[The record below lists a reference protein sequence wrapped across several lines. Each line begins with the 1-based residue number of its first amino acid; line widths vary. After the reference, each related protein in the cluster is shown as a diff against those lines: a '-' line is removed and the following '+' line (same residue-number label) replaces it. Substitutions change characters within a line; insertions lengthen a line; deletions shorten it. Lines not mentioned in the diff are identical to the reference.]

1 MLNGHNKCGS
11 INTLTSSMNKLK
23 SKVISKYQIIKFLL
37 FISASPMIMEKMF
50 KSNHVQYLIGWLN
63 DFTALLL
70 LLIFG
75 LDLLRLF
82 NCLVV
87 KLLHEK
93 ISLQISLISKIVS
106 NSAHNVQLIIFLYV
120 YINLTKLFICLYE
133 ITVRSLDNSSATC
146 STD

>member
-1 MLNGHNKCGS
+1 MFNGYNECGS
-11 INTLTSSMNKLK
+11 INTLASSMNKLK

-37 FISASPMIMEKMF
+37 YISASPMIIEKMF
-50 KSNHVQYLIGWLN
+50 NSNYVQSLIGWLYT
-63 DFTALLL
+63 FIASLL

-93 ISLQISLISKIVS
+93 ISLQISLMSKNCVEFGS
-106 NSAHNVQLIIFLYV
+106 
-120 YINLTKLFICLYE
+120 
-133 ITVRSLDNSSATC
+133 
-146 STD
+146 

>member
-1 MLNGHNKCGS
+1 MTMKQNVYYTN
-11 INTLTSSMNKLK
+11 
-23 SKVISKYQIIKFLL
+23 Y
-37 FISASPMIMEKMF
+37 
-50 KSNHVQYLIGWLN
+50 VQSLIGWLN
-63 DFTALLL
+63 AFTASLL

-106 NSAHNVQLIIFLYV
+106 NSAHNVRAIIFICFLNFTRLFMRLY
-120 YINLTKLFICLYE
+120 N
-133 ITVRSLDNSSATC
+133 ITVRSLDKQIFNLQHRLNYFKPLEQITHN
-146 STD
+146 T